1 MPGKKLSGNI
11 IIGDTKTP
19 ATNPFRVNFKTSSLR
34 GGFLVS
40 KYKKNKFVT
49 AGKHDAAK

>member
-1 MPGKKLSGNI
+1 LPGKKYHGNI
-11 IIGDTKTP
+11 IIGDTKAP
-19 ATNPFRVNFKTSSLR
+19 ATNPFRVNFKTFSLR

-49 AGKHDAAK
+49 EGKQDATK